1 MGGGTR
7 RRCCVPHA
15 YCTTCEATV
24 TVRDGQCLSGHAI
37 TTPILES
44 ARGRH
49 RAPSRLEKLRPG
61 RIMTAGH
68 HRAEKK
74 PDQPKP
80 DPTPRPTPKA
90 AAPRPS
96 TPKPRPA
103 PVRETRPVPQP
114 QPRPASPA
122 RTSTWLPVESVPR
135 SVYSSSMLEMLG
147 MDEDLGLEPTFTTMT
162 SPQPIWQ
169 APAPVETVRRV
180 GLDQLPTLADM
191 RMVNDSQ
198 NDTGTLI
205 ERLWFAT
212 EEHEAVRPAADLRA
226 NDFTE
231 APSRTWR
238 WSVIIAAVLVSAIA
252 VALMQ
257 IGVRLPARVA
267 DEALATYESAIVEAQ
282 DVLPMAQDVMLAVTD
297 PTVAVESLSDAAV
310 TLARLDTA
318 SRQLFTEASEP
329 LSSTP
334 PLVSR
339 AALDALTPLRTDM
352 ANASQDGL
360 AIERRLGDA
369 LTYRLVFEKAFEIP
383 DLPVTASSDEISTL
397 GIELGLGLAAT
408 LDALTVL
415 PNDPAFDLHRSQA
428 AALADR
434 FAEWQIDYLSA
445 LRIADSARAAIL
457 VEELQAAVD
466 EARTGIAN
474 PLRAVESWATTEIER
489 FETTLSLLAGQ
500 LP

>member
-24 TVRDGQCLSGHAI
+24 TVRDGECLSGHVI

-68 HRAEKK
+68 HRADQK
-74 PDQPKP
+74 PEQPKP
-80 DPTPRPTPKA
+80 DPKPHPTPKA

-114 QPRPASPA
+114 QPHPAYPA
-122 RTSTWLPVESVPR
+122 RASTWLPVESVPR

-147 MDEDLGLEPTFTTMT
+147 MDEGLGLEPTFTTMT
-162 SPQPIWQ
+162 SAQPIWQ
-169 APAPVETVRRV
+169 APAPGESVRRV

-198 NDTGTLI
+198 TDTGTLI

-212 EEHEAVRPAADLRA
+212 EEHEAVRPATDLRA
-226 NDFTE
+226 DDFAE
-231 APSRTWR
+231 APSRTFR
-238 WSVIIAAVLVSAIA
+238 WSVIIAAVLMSAIA

-267 DEALATYESAIVEAQ
+267 DEALATYQSAIVEAQ
-282 DVLPMAQDVMLAVTD
+282 EVLPIAQDVMLAITD
-297 PTVAVESLSDAAV
+297 PAVAVAGLSDAAV
-310 TLARLDTA
+310 TLARLDTVY
-318 SRQLFTEASEP
+318 RQLFTEASEP

-415 PNDPAFDLHRSQA
+415 PNDPAFELHRSQA
-428 AALADR
+428 AALAGR
-434 FAEWQIDYLSA
+434 YAEWQVDYLSA
-445 LRIADSARAAIL
+445 LRAADPARAAVL
-457 VEELQAAVD
+457 VEELEAAVG

-474 PLRAVESWATTEIER
+474 PLRVVASWATTEIER
-489 FETTLSLLAGQ
+489 FETTLSGLAGQ